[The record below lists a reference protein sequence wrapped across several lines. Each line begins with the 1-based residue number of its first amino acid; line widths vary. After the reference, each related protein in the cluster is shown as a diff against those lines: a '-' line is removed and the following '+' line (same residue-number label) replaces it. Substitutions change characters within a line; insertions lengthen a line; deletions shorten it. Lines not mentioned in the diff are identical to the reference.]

1 MEFDPGPLFTQCM
14 KHYYLYT
21 FPSFPVS
28 GGGLSRLINF
38 FKSSSIVDFDDLWG
52 DLKSRT
58 EALSL
63 VCVISQ
69 TSLWWRLLKKISNQL
84 QYLVKLFTM
93 KCDAYD

>member
-38 FKSSSIVDFDDLWG
+38 FKSSSIVDFDDL
-52 DLKSRT
+52 
-58 EALSL
+58 
-63 VCVISQ
+63 
-69 TSLWWRLLKKISNQL
+69 
-84 QYLVKLFTM
+84 
-93 KCDAYD
+93 